1 MHSDYQS
8 VDKQTGINAGKG
20 GFDITVGNHTQLD
33 GAVIS
38 STADAEKNKLDT
50 GTLGF
55 GDIKNKAEYKVDS
68 QSGGFSTGGSPF
80 ADQLAGN
87 AAGSLLTNVNNKG
100 KDSNTTHSAVSEGE
114 ITIRD
119 KGNQKQDINE
129 LSRDTDNAHEKLN
142 TIFDKEKEQ
151 KRIEKT
157 QLVGELGKQITDIA
171 VTNETI
177 KATKDVDR
185 EHPEL
190 SGKEREDAIQAQV
203 NKSEWGVGGDNR
215 RIVESGTA
223 LIQGLIS
230 GDVNKAVANASAP
243 YIANYIGQHIE
254 DDKGK
259 IAAHGIANV
268 ALALAKGE
276 NAGAQ
281 SLGAMTA
288 EAVGMLSKELY
299 KKDVSQLT
307 EDEKA
312 TVSAFASLAAGIA
325 GGLVGGDTS
334 SAGNA
339 AQAGKTTVENNAL
352 SDLVEAQAAGKT
364 PQKVAEERV
373 NAEIE
378 RYKKENCAGMSAG
391 ACSAKM
397 AEDRDK
403 FFREAASLGIDFVPV
418 VGDFKS
424 FAEADDWIDYTL
436 AAAGTL
442 PFAKVFTKPLKEAK
456 LLLKAG
462 DLDGANKLIKE
473 ASDAIPTKSPSN
485 PTSQSSSGAWKPD
498 HGVEVNTGAGKQ
510 KDLESSSQPPQNTG
524 SNHQRPPRNAANLA
538 GGPLERA
545 QQVSGRFQIENGPK
559 NGTVYRADNQGNI
572 TSYAT
577 YDSNGMILK
586 RVDVTGA
593 AHGGIATP
601 HVIEYGR
608 NVLPN
613 GQVRVQSPSTKAL
626 PRPVREDEIP

>member
-1 MHSDYQS
+1 MAQYGTGSDFQKAAQA
-8 VDKQTGINAGKG
+8 VTGLLQG
-20 GFDITVGNHTQLD
+20 
-33 GAVIS
+33 
-38 STADAEKNKLDT
+38 
-50 GTLGF
+50 
-55 GDIKNKAEYKVDS
+55 
-68 QSGGFSTGGSPF
+68 
-80 ADQLAGN
+80 LAGDN
-87 AAGSLLTNVNNKG
+87 LAG
-100 KDSNTTHSAVSEGE
+100 
-114 ITIRD
+114 
-119 KGNQKQDINE
+119 
-129 LSRDTDNAHEKLN
+129 
-142 TIFDKEKEQ
+142 
-151 KRIEKT
+151 
-157 QLVGELGKQITDIA
+157 
-171 VTNETI
+171 
-177 KATKDVDR
+177 
-185 EHPEL
+185 
-190 SGKEREDAIQAQV
+190 
-203 NKSEWGVGGDNR
+203 
-215 RIVESGTA
+215 A
-223 LIQGLIS
+223 L
-230 GDVNKAVANASAP
+230 ANASSP
-243 YIANYIGQHIE
+243 YLATLIKQQVGEDNKAAN
-254 DDKGK
+254 
-259 IAAHGIANV
+259 AMAHAV
-268 ALALAKGE
+268 
-276 NAGAQ
+276 
-281 SLGAMTA
+281 LGAVVA
-288 EAVGMLSKELY
+288 ELNN
-299 KKDVSQLT
+299 Q
-307 EDEKA
+307 
-312 TVSAFASLAAGIA
+312 SAAA
-325 GGLVGGDTS
+325 GGLGAGGGEL
-334 SAGNA
+334 SAHVILNTLFPGKEIWELSESEKQQVSALSQLASGLAGGLTTGDVAGAITGSQAAKNA
-339 AQAGKTTVENNAL
+339 VENNAL

-538 GGPLERA
+538 GDSLERA